1 MQTALLSLRRIR
13 PVPWFGALVDAE
25 DVLVECL
32 GAQLHEVDLAA
43 ARWARP
49 PLASAHLHRLLAA
62 ARLARPHRIVR
73 PPVAPDLLVVLAND
87 LHDLAV
93 LPGLPGWDAG
103 ADTVIVHAADVN
115 ERDLQLYPDV
125 VHHLRR
131 HVDVLLTCIESTPLQ
146 RLRSPRLRTIE
157 VIGGLLDVLAFPSRP
172 DAAGRPIDVVNLG
185 RRSRQ
190 QHVLLQRWVDETD
203 GFYLYDTG
211 YLGSLHSLPEHRRL
225 YTGVTS
231 RSRVFI
237 TNYAAVGDPRRGFP
251 AGEVGL
257 RFYEAMAAG
266 CVLAGDLPTASRTY
280 QALIAPADPIPFT
293 TGAPSLPEELL
304 AVLADPAEQQRRG
317 RAARAL
323 ALRHLDMAHRWKDIA
338 AVAGLP
344 SSAAIDARITELARL
359 ASSAGELAHDR

>member
-1 MQTALLSLRRIR
+1 MQTALLTLRRIR
-13 PVPWFGALVDAE
+13 PVPWFGAFVDAE
-25 DVLVECL
+25 DVLVTGL
-32 GAQLHEVDLAA
+32 GAQLHEVDLAD
-43 ARWARP
+43 ARWARR

-73 PPVAPDLLVVLAND
+73 PPGRPDVMVVLAND

-103 ADTVIVHAADVN
+103 ADTVIVYAGDVN
-115 ERDLQLYPDV
+115 ERDLRLHPDV

-131 HVDVLLTCIESTPLQ
+131 HVDVLLTCVESTPLE

-172 DAAGRPIDVVNLG
+172 AAADRPIDVVNLG
-185 RRSRQ
+185 RRSPQ
-190 QHVLLQRWVDETD
+190 QHALLLRWADQAD

-211 YLGSLHSLPEHRRL
+211 YLGSLHSLAEHRRL

-237 TNYAAVGDPRRGFP
+237 TNYAAVGDPKRGFP
-251 AGEVGL
+251 SGEVGF

-280 QALIAPADPIPFT
+280 RTFIAPADPIPFA
-293 TGAPSLPEELL
+293 TGATALPGELL
-304 AVLADPAEQQRRG
+304 AVLEDPAEQECRG
-317 RAARAL
+317 RASRAL
-323 ALRHLDMAHRWKDIA
+323 ALRHLDIAHRWKDIT

-344 SSAAIDARITELARL
+344 PSPGIDARVNELARL
-359 ASSAGELAHDR
+359 ASSTHGHPHDR